1 MRFLRSFPMRGMGL
15 ADVTVGVALTLIIFL
30 SIFGVLRASLLLS
43 ALTKAKS
50 SAIAL
55 ANERVEHVR
64 ALAYDDVGTL
74 GGIPAGLIEAEEDA
88 TVNDVPFG
96 VHTFVQ
102 YVDDA
107 ADGLGAS
114 DENGVPADYKR
125 VRVAVSYAI
134 SGVGKEVSLVTNV
147 APSGIET
154 TEGGG
159 TLRIDVANE
168 TGVPVAGATVHI
180 ENTDTNPDID
190 VITFT
195 NTDGLVYLP
204 GAPPATGY
212 VITVTKAGYDSEST
226 YDQTE
231 ANPNPTPGHL
241 TVAEGETTTGTFAI
255 DRTGSLTIF
264 ASSLETEEASSTP
277 LSGVSITLVGN
288 KTIGSTALGAPIYKT
303 IEAQETNAEGAAGF
317 VLETDVYALSVEG
330 YDVASSCLPAPYT
343 FPPDGYITPELTL
356 VPETPNWLLVFV
368 RDGAGALVSGATV
381 ELSRG
386 AFSETVLTDSC
397 GNAYFGGFG
406 TAHDDYALTIS
417 KTGYATTGFGGVS
430 VSGQSF
436 YDATFE

>member
-356 VPETPNWLLVFV
+356 VPETPNRLLAFV
-368 RDGAGALVSGATV
+368 RDGASTLVAGATV
-381 ELSRG
+381 ELSRD

-397 GNAYFGGFG
+397 GNAYFGGFA
-406 TAHDDYALTIS
+406 TPHDDYTLTIS
-417 KTGYATTGFGGVS
+417 KTGYTTTGFDGVL

>member
-30 SIFGVLRASLLLS
+30 SICGVLRASLLLS

-190 VITFT
+190 VTTFT

-204 GAPPATGY
+204 LAPPPTGY

-330 YDVASSCLPAPYT
+330 YDVARSCLPAPYT